1 MFAMAEVRSRTPKF
15 NDLLQRCAE
24 RHPMYPEYND
34 ELCPEIAATYDGT
47 ETPQQIGVSVNVLF
61 PRLLGLPSK
70 VKITSNSSIDSLVEE
85 YYQLERKRA
94 LDAVRAEVAGW
105 GFSASE
111 IFPETVQ
118 SPSIH

>member
-34 ELCPEIAATYDGT
+34 ELCPAIMDTYNGT
-47 ETPQQIGVSVNVLF
+47 ETPAQLGVSMEMLAPKMFGIPQVVELTD
-61 PRLLGLPSK
+61 L
-70 VKITSNSSIDSLVEE
+70 TSIDEIAE
-85 YYQLERKRA
+85 ACYRYERQERLA
-94 LDAVRAEVAGW
+94 LLRRDIAEW

-111 IFPETVQ
+111 LYPETVQ